1 MWVIECKII
10 NCRPWHVVAGLLQT
24 MITSKRSKA
33 SSDSLPTVPEASVI
47 SFPVVAI
54 GASAG
59 GLDPIVAFLAQV
71 PQESGIAY
79 VVIQHLDPTQKA
91 MLPELLQRATSI
103 PVSEIT
109 HQMQLR
115 PNHIYVIPSN
125 ADLGLSKGR
134 FMLREP
140 QQPRGHRLPIDMFFD
155 ELASELGELA
165 VGVVFSGM
173 GGDGTRGMQAIK
185 RAGGLTLAQHPDT
198 AKFDMMPQS
207 AIAAEVVDLI
217 DYPEKMPEKIIN
229 YLFRSSF
236 LSLPGREPNGRNS
249 LHEIVTLLS
258 EHTGNSFTDYK
269 INTVLRRI
277 ERRMSLYQ
285 ITSMEAYVPYLRD
298 NPAEIDL
305 LFKELLIGVTSFFR
319 DQKVWEYL
327 KMVALP
333 QLLAANPDGRAFKAW
348 IPACSTGE
356 EAYSL
361 AMVFH
366 EVVADINPPSK
377 YSLQIFATDLSAER
391 MERFF
396 LADKNDYCIKKEIRN
411 MIIFAQQNIIS
422 DPPFTKLDI
431 LCCRNLL
438 IYLNAKLQQRL
449 IPLFHYALNRDGL
462 LLLGSADT
470 PGHFSE
476 LFAPLTTSTRLYRR
490 LDNLARQRLP
500 TYFPTKVSLAS
511 PPTISDTREASM
523 PGKIQ
528 AHVEQLLLQKYSP
541 AAALLNQDGD
551 ILYIN
556 GRTGA
561 FLEPAAGKAN
571 WNIHAMARDGL
582 RYELPGLIKQALQ
595 SEGVVR
601 LKGLVVRDHAG
612 QSLGVDLTAEALSQP
627 EPLSGMVFLTFS
639 SVPLVA
645 EARRGRSPN
654 PKVLELEQQLAQAR
668 NEIQA
673 VRDEMQTSREELK
686 SANEEL
692 QSTNEEL
699 QSTNEELTTSK
710 EEMQSLNE
718 ELYTVNAEL
727 QSKVDDLSLVNSDMK
742 NLLNSTDIA
751 TIFLD
756 SALRIRRFTAPATQI
771 YKLIQTDLR
780 RPLSDI
786 VNDLDYPGLETDA
799 LEVIRS
805 LVFSERQVPTKT
817 GRWYNVRIMP
827 YRTVENVIDGV
838 VVTFINITESKLLEA
853 QLRQIQSGSVADRE
867 PGGSTP

>member
-1 MWVIECKII
+1 
-10 NCRPWHVVAGLLQT
+10 
-24 MITSKRSKA
+24 MITRKRSKISLA
-33 SSDSLPTVPEASVI
+33 SLPAEAPTI
-47 SFPVVAI
+47 GFPVVAI

-59 GLDPIVAFLAQV
+59 GLDPIVAFLTHV
-71 PQESGIAY
+71 PPESGIAY

-91 MLPELLQRATSI
+91 LLPELLQRATSM
-103 PVSEIT
+103 PVTEIT
-109 HQMQLR
+109 HHAALR

-134 FMLREP
+134 FLLSEP
-140 QQPRGHRLPIDMFFD
+140 LQLRGHRLPINAFF
-155 ELASELGELA
+155 ESLAAELGELA
-165 VGVVFSGM
+165 VGVILSGM
-173 GGDGTRGMQAIK
+173 GSDGTRGLQAIK
-185 RAGGLTLAQHPDT
+185 QAGGLTLAQHPDT
-198 AKFDMMPQS
+198 ARFDMMPQS
-207 AIAAEVVDLI
+207 AIAADAVDLV
-217 DYPEKMPEKIIN
+217 DFPDKMPEKIVS

-236 LSLPGREPNGRNS
+236 LELPGKAPSGRNS
-249 LHEIVTLLS
+249 LQEIVALLS
-258 EHTGNSFTDYK
+258 EHTGNSFSDYK
-269 INTVLRRI
+269 INTILRRI

-285 ITSMEAYVPYLRD
+285 MISMEEYIPYLRN

-305 LFKELLIGVTSFFR
+305 LFKELLIGVTNFFR
-319 DQKVWEYL
+319 DPKVWEYL
-327 KMVALP
+327 KMVVLP
-333 QLLAANPDGRAFKAW
+333 QMLAANPDGRAFKAW

-361 AMVFH
+361 AMVFQ
-366 EVVADINPPSK
+366 EVVAGSNPPSK
-377 YSLQIFATDLSAER
+377 YSLQIFATDLSADAIDRARQGRFPTTISSDVSTER
-391 MERFF
+391 LERFF
-396 LADKNDYCIKKEIRN
+396 LQDKNDYLVRKEVRN

-449 IPLFHYALNRDGL
+449 IPLFHYALNRDGV

-476 LFAPLTTSTRLYRR
+476 LFSPLTTSTRLYRR
-490 LDNLARQRLP
+490 LDNLARQRLL
-500 TYFPTKVSLAS
+500 TYFPTKVSSAT
-511 PPTISDTREASM
+511 PPTPSDTRDVSM

-528 AHVEQLLLQKYSP
+528 SHVEQLLLQKYSP
-541 AAALLNQDGD
+541 AAVLLNQEGD

-582 RYELPGLIKQALQ
+582 RYELAGLITQALQ
-595 SEGVVR
+595 SDSLVR
-601 LKGLVVRDHAG
+601 LTGLVFKDHAG
-612 QSLGVDLTAEALSQP
+612 QAQGVDLTAEALRQP
-627 EPLSGMVFLTFS
+627 EALCGMVFVTFA
-639 SVPLVA
+639 SVPLA
-645 EARRGRSPN
+645 ATPRRGRSSS
-654 PKVLELEQQLAQAR
+654 PKMLELEQQLIQAR

-699 QSTNEELTTSK
+699 QSANEELTTSK

-756 SALRIRRFTAPATQI
+756 SELRIRRFTAPDWICRNWASSSFESVMLMKVTTTPSITFSTVRYGMMRTLYQRPV
-771 YKLIQTDLR
+771 LVSTCRSQNTRLR
-780 RPLSDI
+780 ITSSASSSRP
-786 VNDLDYPGLETDA
+786 G
-799 LEVIRS
+799 
-805 LVFSERQVPTKT
+805 
-817 GRWYNVRIMP
+817 
-827 YRTVENVIDGV
+827 
-838 VVTFINITESKLLEA
+838 
-853 QLRQIQSGSVADRE
+853 
-867 PGGSTP
+867 